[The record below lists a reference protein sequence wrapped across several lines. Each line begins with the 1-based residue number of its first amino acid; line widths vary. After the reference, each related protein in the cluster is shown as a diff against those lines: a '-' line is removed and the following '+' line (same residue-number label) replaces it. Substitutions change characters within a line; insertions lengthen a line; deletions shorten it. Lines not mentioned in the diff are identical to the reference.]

1 MEAAKPLLPSLIM
14 VTALLCAPALADDAE
29 WPLCHGGRRVT
40 CVVDGDTLWN
50 EGVKYRLL
58 DIDAPESSYDKARCG
73 NERQRAAE
81 ATQLLQRLLRSGIV
95 SMRQHGQD
103 RYGRN
108 LVTIDTSL
116 GDVSTVLLNAELAV
130 PFGDKRLTRRW
141 CTLGGQ

>member
-1 MEAAKPLLPSLIM
+1 MEAAKPLLPLIM
-14 VTALLCAPALADDAE
+14 VTALLCTPALAEEAE

-40 CVVDGDTLWN
+40 CVVDGDTFWKD
-50 EGVKYRLL
+50 GVKYRLL

-73 NERQRAAE
+73 YERESAAE
-81 ATQLLQRLLRSGIV
+81 ATQLLQRL
-95 SMRQHGQD
+95 HGQD
-103 RYGRN
+103 RYGRT

-116 GDVSTVLLNAELAV
+116 GNVSTVLLNAELAV

>member
-1 MEAAKPLLPSLIM
+1 METAKPLLPLIM
-14 VTALLCAPALADDAE
+14 VIALLCAPALAEEAE

-40 CVVDGDTLWN
+40 CVVDGDTFWKD
-50 EGVKYRLL
+50 GVKYRLL

-73 NERQRAAE
+73 YERERAAE
-81 ATQLLQRLLRSGIV
+81 ATQLLQRLLRSGIA
-95 SMRQHGQD
+95 SMRLHGQD
-103 RYGRN
+103 RYGRT

-116 GDVSTVLLNAELAV
+116 GNVSTVLLNAELAV